1 MRQILVEILA
11 DGGIH
16 NIDERIV
23 WVEEFLDLRRVA
35 EMKSSEQKYLR

>member
-1 MRQILVEILA
+1 VDGGFLAAMRQILVEILA

-23 WVEEFLDLRRVA
+23 WVEEFSIYSGWPR
-35 EMKSSEQKYLR
+35 

>member
-1 MRQILVEILA
+1 LSKFRA

-23 WVEEFLDLRRVA
+23 WVEEFWI
-35 EMKSSEQKYLR
+35 YGG

>member
-1 MRQILVEILA
+1 LSKFRA

-23 WVEEFLDLRRVA
+23 WVEEFWIYGGLRR
-35 EMKSSEQKYLR
+35 